1 MLTGVNQVTRA
12 RARMSAR
19 LAIGTALSLGCLAS
33 ESAPSVPPVGYYA
46 APSGSINGDG
56 TSGSPWDLATALAGG
71 NGTVRAGDTVWLR
84 GGTYSGE
91 FTSTLTGTARSPIIV
106 RALPGQRATIDGRL
120 SVFGADAVYWGLE
133 LMQSDPVAN
142 GQDALDASG
151 PSKKFIDLVI
161 HDAGKQGFSFYDAGG
176 VSELYGSII
185 YNNGTHESL
194 DHGVYAANDAGAK
207 YIRDNIVFNN
217 LAYGIH
223 VFATTDH
230 SVLADVHAE
239 GNVTFNNGSISSLG
253 MVKSNLLMGGDVPTR
268 KMHALNNRLYFAA
281 GATGSNARF
290 GVAGQSNEDVEV
302 RDNYT
307 VGGGTGL
314 QLESWQ
320 TATVENNTWVGPE
333 DMVFL
338 TTGTAPGYT
347 WGGNTWYRDPA
358 AAAWR
363 YQESPYTFAAWRTA
377 TGLGASDQTSSV
389 GPSGQT
395 VFVQAN
401 RYESGRAHVVVYNWS
416 GAATA
421 LVDVSG
427 LLQPGDHYQLH
438 NAQDIFGAPVA
449 TGTYDGHP
457 VAVSMAGVEPPVP
470 LGRSTATP
478 PKTAP
483 FFDVF
488 VLTRTP

>member
-1 MLTGVNQVTRA
+1 ML
-12 RARMSAR
+12 
-19 LAIGTALSLGCLAS
+19 
-33 ESAPSVPPVGYYA
+33 
-46 APSGSINGDG
+46 
-56 TSGSPWDLATALAGG
+56 GG
-71 NGTVRAGDTVWLR
+71 NGTVRPGDTVWLR

-142 GQDALDASG
+142 GHDALDASG

-281 GATGSNARF
+281 GALEVWVCELDGKMRF
-290 GVAGQSNEDVEV
+290 YDRNGEIMKS
-302 RDNYT
+302 
-307 VGGGTGL
+307 
-314 QLESWQ
+314 
-320 TATVENNTWVGPE
+320 
-333 DMVFL
+333 FL
-338 TTGTAPGYT
+338 APKF
-347 WGGNTWYRDPA
+347 PA
-358 AAAWR
+358 K
-363 YQESPYTFAAWRTA
+363 
-377 TGLGASDQTSSV
+377 
-389 GPSGQT
+389 
-395 VFVQAN
+395 
-401 RYESGRAHVVVYNWS
+401 
-416 GAATA
+416 
-421 LVDVSG
+421 
-427 LLQPGDHYQLH
+427 
-438 NAQDIFGAPVA
+438 I
-449 TGTYDGHP
+449 
-457 VAVSMAGVEPPVP
+457 
-470 LGRSTATP
+470 
-478 PKTAP
+478 
-483 FFDVF
+483 
-488 VLTRTP
+488 VL